1 MVVFFT
7 SLCLHF
13 LGLAFVSSPHWLAHC
28 WHKDGSPLSTQHGW
42 LQVDPKLDV
51 LEGLGGREGCFSNEK
66 QRYSL
71 NTLGFVVPLSC
82 RVILIKVW
90 QSLCELQLIDIP
102 EFVFYYLTVMLLHI
116 IQLAMSVFLYL
127 CCWLWQ
133 HGDHFLFSCHEKLC
147 LLFKDPPLSCVVSCL
162 GCHNSVIS

>member
-51 LEGLGGREGCFSNEK
+51 LEGLGVREGCFSNEK

-116 IQLAMSVFLYL
+116 IQLAMSVFYIFVVDYDNMVIISCSHVMRNFA
-127 CCWLWQ
+127 CCSRI
-133 HGDHFLFSCHEKLC
+133 HHCHVL
-147 LLFKDPPLSCVVSCL
+147 
-162 GCHNSVIS
+162 